1 MPREINIG
9 LNFDDPV
16 TIENLGIDWMSNGG
30 YKVTKQYMNDLEKSN
45 HLESSDAIGKSWT
58 YHASK
63 KPIEYYYNDIGFREI
78 DTDKQDVANSVAVFG
93 CSHVLGTG
101 NHVEETVSYFLKTY
115 TGHPCLNY
123 GVEGGSITTTYNN
136 ILNFLNT
143 HDTCKGIAI
152 MWPNTVRHTSVWRYR
167 NTTYAE
173 SGEMEKWQ
181 RHDLKLSEELM
192 EGKISF
198 NYGGEWFTRKLNEVH
213 PKLSKSL
220 CLDNPHNIYLINQYR
235 VAIKLICRERKI
247 PLAEISMTDMYN
259 SNTGSIFDKVN
270 VTLPGHF
277 KSQFDKWVV
286 TGDFDSLSKNAKW
299 FYINECCARDISN
312 YKKGDP
318 KFWAPHWGSEIN
330 RGFAKTLQRNF

>member
-1 MPREINIG
+1 MPREIKIG

-16 TIENLGIDWMSNGG
+16 TIENLGIDWMAHGT

-58 YHASK
+58 YHVSK

-78 DTDKQDVANSVAVFG
+78 DTDKQDIANSVAVFG

-152 MWPNTVRHTSVWRYR
+152 MWPNTVRHTSVWRYGD
-167 NTTYAE
+167 TDMPYET
-173 SGEMEKWQ
+173 EKWQ
-181 RHDLKLSEELM
+181 RHDLRLSED
-192 EGKISF
+192 KISF
-198 NYGGEWFTRKLNEVH
+198 NYEGEWVTRKLNEVH

-220 CLDNPHNIYLINQYR
+220 CLDNPHSIYLINQYR

-247 PLAEISMTDMYN
+247 PLAEISMHNMNN
-259 SNTGSIFDKVN
+259 SNTGSIFDKAN
-270 VTLPGHF
+270 VTIPGDF
-277 KSQFDKWVV
+277 KPQFDKWFV
-286 TGDFDSLSKNAKW
+286 TGDFNSLTEKAKW
-299 FYINECCARDISN
+299 FYINKCCARDISN

-318 KFWAPHWGSEIN
+318 KFRAPHWGSEIN